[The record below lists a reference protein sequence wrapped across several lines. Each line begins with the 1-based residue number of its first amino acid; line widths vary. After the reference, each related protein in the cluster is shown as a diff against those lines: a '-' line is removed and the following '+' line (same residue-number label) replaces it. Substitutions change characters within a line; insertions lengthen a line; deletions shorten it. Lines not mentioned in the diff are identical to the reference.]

1 MTTTLTDPPAPA
13 PAPPQLSPGGRTAVR
28 AMLVITGVTI
38 LAGTLALLATG
49 AAGLSAFRLVTDHR
63 SLPAAMRVLTVDT
76 ADSPVAVR
84 IIADS
89 NATEPRADVRM
100 LTTDRA
106 DRQELT
112 VTDEPGGTVLRVE
125 GQTSFLAWGDPGEV
139 TVTLPPE
146 LGRRLA
152 VTVRQETGMLMVDAD
167 LDELTATAT
176 DASVLLR
183 GTLRRSE
190 IRTQNG
196 DVLAR
201 QPISVSES
209 FDASTVDGSV
219 EVRFADAPP
228 RIGATTRNGE
238 VSVALPAPG
247 PYLVHAQSANG
258 PSRVRVPETTDAA
271 AAVAEVNAG
280 TENGAVTI
288 ETTSALPSVD
298 DQPWPRW
305 ASWLR

>member
-1 MTTTLTDPPAPA
+1 MTTTLTDPPT

-28 AMLVITGVTI
+28 AVLVIAGVTI
-38 LAGTLALLATG
+38 LAGTLALLSTG

-63 SLPAAMRVLTVDT
+63 SLPAGMRTLTVDT

-84 IIADS
+84 IIAD
-89 NATEPRADVRM
+89 NHATEPRADVRM

-125 GQTSFLAWGDPGEV
+125 GQTSFLALGDPGEV

-146 LGRRLA
+146 VGRRLA
-152 VTVRQETGMLMVDAD
+152 VTVRQDAGLLMVDAD
-167 LDELTATAT
+167 LGELTATAT
-176 DASVLLR
+176 DATVRLR
-183 GTLRRSE
+183 GALKRVDV
-190 IRTQNG
+190 RTQNG
-196 DVLAR
+196 DILAR
-201 QPISVSES
+201 QPISVTES
-209 FDASTVDGSV
+209 FDARTVDGSV
-219 EVRFADAPP
+219 EVRFADVPP
-228 RIGATTRNGE
+228 RIGATTGNGD

-271 AAVAEVNAG
+271 AAVAQVDAG

-288 ETTSALPSVD
+288 ETTSALPTVD